1 MSYIS
6 QRIGALLLCFGLQI
20 IANSPAMAHGA
31 VSMDK
36 DMCKLTIGGYL
47 MHFTGYQPAT
57 SRSEFCEDIP
67 QTGRTVIVF
76 DFIDD
81 PLRDLTIEIH
91 LLKMKDGSM
100 DNASVVYRIPPK
112 KYPTGSVS
120 IDYAFAEAGDY
131 VGMVMVVDE
140 PKIVANFPFSVGR
153 DRTMLYVAAGTTGLL
168 GAAIV
173 LFIWSN
179 ARRRAEV
186 AAVIKELQ

>member
-1 MSYIS
+1 MSCIS

-36 DMCKLTIGGYL
+36 DMCKLTIGGYV

-67 QTGRTVIVF
+67 RTGRTVIVF

-81 PLRDLTIEIH
+81 ALRDLTIEIH
-91 LLKMKDGSM
+91 LQKMKDGSM
-100 DNASVVYRIPPK
+100 DNTSVVYRIPPK

-120 IDYAFAEAGDY
+120 VDYTFAEPGDY
-131 VGMVMVVDE
+131 VGMVMVADE
-140 PKIVANFPFSVGR
+140 PKIVANFPFAVGR
-153 DRTMLYVAAGTTGLL
+153 DRTMLYVAVGATGLL
-168 GAAIV
+168 GAAIF
-173 LFIWSN
+173 LFVWSN
-179 ARRRAEV
+179 TRRRAEV
-186 AAVIKELQ
+186 ATDMMELQ